1 MQMQIWSNVQA
12 LLALFGGG
20 VFVIGTIVAAA
31 YGLFKIFGENWLDSR
46 FAERREALKHEQQK
60 ELEALK
66 VQIARLID
74 RATKL
79 NQREFEAIPEAWARL
94 YEAFERT
101 RSLGALLE
109 TYPDIDNMT
118 SERRNEF
125 IGRCKLE
132 ELEKKELS
140 SAENKT
146 DYYRKRI
153 FWHRFVETQEY
164 ARELYM
170 YVRKNSILM
179 PIDIRKQ
186 FQKLDQLIR
195 SALIDQEHNHRF
207 AHEQIIEEWDKFVK
221 DGETIMTNLEKAIE
235 QRLSSLAEGES
246 L

>member
-1 MQMQIWSNVQA
+1 M
-12 LLALFGGG
+12 LAAFGGI
-20 VFVIGTIVAAA
+20 VLVAGTIVAAT
-31 YGLFKIFGENWLDSR
+31 YGLFKMFAGRWLDSR

-60 ELEALK
+60 QLEALK

-79 NQREFEAIPEAWARL
+79 NQREFEVIPEAWARL
-94 YEAFERT
+94 CEVFERT
-101 RSLGALLE
+101 RSLGAPLE
-109 TYPDIDNMT
+109 TYPDIDNMM

-132 ELEKKELS
+132 EWEKKELAS
-140 SAENKT
+140 TENKI
-146 DYYRKRI
+146 DYYRKRL
-153 FWHRFVETQEY
+153 FWHNLVETQEY

-186 FQKLDQLIR
+186 LHKLDQLIR
-195 SALIDQEHNHRF
+195 SALIEQEHNHQY
-207 AHEQIIEEWDKFVK
+207 EYVPQIFEERGKFMK
-221 DGETIMTNLEKAIE
+221 EGETIMTNLETAIE
-235 QRLSSLAEGES
+235 QRLASLTEGES